1 MKKILS
7 MIVTLAMCSCLLA
20 AICAPA
26 LAAPEGPDTGIPA
39 DAAATDIDVNDVVDA
54 VLSEDEPTGD
64 PIMDVISAGVKLV
77 LAVISAVVTIVVVPF
92 LKKTVIPWLEEKH
105 LRSLI
110 AGLVQGAEQKGDAG
124 QIAKQAKKE
133 YVLGLLRARGIE
145 ITEEIDNMVEAA
157 VLGLDDS
164 FAKVLKALIGEDGGN
179 PSPETGAGPSEVPV
193 DGKA

>member
-1 MKKILS
+1 MKKVLS
-7 MIVTLAMCSCLLA
+7 MIVAMAMCGCLLVA
-20 AICAPA
+20 FCAPA
-26 LAAPEGPDTGIPA
+26 LAAPEGADAGIPE
-39 DAAATDIDVNDVVDA
+39 DAAASDIAVSDVVDA
-54 VLSEDEPTGD
+54 VLTEDESAGD
-64 PIMDVISAGVKLV
+64 PILDVISAGVKLV
-77 LAVISAVVTIVVVPF
+77 LAAISAVVTIIVVPF
-92 LKKTVIPWLEEKH
+92 LKNTVIPWLEEKH

-164 FAKVLKALIGEDGGN
+164 FAKVLKALIGEDDTVPG
-179 PSPETGAGPSEVPV
+179 TGEGPGEAPA

>member
-1 MKKILS
+1 MKKVLS
-7 MIVTLAMCSCLLA
+7 MIVAMAMCGCLLVA
-20 AICAPA
+20 LCAPA
-26 LAAPEGPDTGIPA
+26 LAAPEGA
-39 DAAATDIDVNDVVDA
+39 DAEAAGLDAGEFVEA
-54 VLSEDEPTGD
+54 VLTEDESTGE
-64 PIMDVISAGVKLV
+64 PILDVISAGVKLV
-77 LAVISAVVTIVVVPF
+77 LAVISAVVTIIVVPF
-92 LKKTVIPWLEEKH
+92 LKNTVIPWLEEKH

-164 FAKVLKALIGEDGGN
+164 FAKILKALIGEGDGDTVPGTD
-179 PSPETGAGPSEVPV
+179 EGPGEAPA